1 MHPSLQSAAG
11 QAVVGDIGNYA
22 SIPPTIVHYDV

>member
-1 MHPSLQSAAG
+1 MGAALQSPAG

-22 SIPPTIVHYDV
+22 TVPPIIVHYDV